1 MKDPTSSTQKECPAC
16 AMKIPANAK
25 ACPICQYEFPEGHSP
40 IIIATAILLLLVFL
54 YYVAF

>member
-1 MKDPTSSTQKECPAC
+1 
-16 AMKIPANAK
+16 MKIPANAK

>member
-1 MKDPTSSTQKECPAC
+1 MKDPTSSAQKECPAC
-16 AMKIPANAK
+16 AMEIPADAK

-40 IIIATAILLLLVFL
+40 IIIATAIFLLLVFL